1 MLSEIIHSTGTLFG
15 NNRPE
20 TESCKKHMPEWKLFV
35 ESEGKW
41 QTDRSPVFF
50 RLMSFNGIDYAV
62 VFILVKIGNFI
73 L

>member
-1 MLSEIIHSTGTLFG
+1 
-15 NNRPE
+15 
-20 TESCKKHMPEWKLFV
+20 MPEWELFV
-35 ESEGKW
+35 KTESKR